1 VFVLKS
7 IPLLWYNLGLDL
19 SKTYKLVLHVSL
31 SLSLRPSIPPNSRL
45 CLPIATL
52 FESSVS
58 LQKCGT
64 FGELLFGST
73 YLVWVLWSLGVE
85 LYKVGSFSSSFG
97 PSANEAIYMVI
108 TFLMSLGIRSH
119 PINSRPWNK
128 RVELESNKTPFVL
141 LVSKKWQKITQTQ
154 LYNNSFSWVKLLN
167 IGSYE
172 MVNKCAYMASL
183 PFPLLECLAPNMQ
196 WQP

>member
-19 SKTYKLVLHVSL
+19 SKTYKLVHVSL
-31 SLSLRPSIPPNSRL
+31 SLSLGPSISPNSSL

-64 FGELLFGST
+64 FGELLFGCT

-97 PSANEAIYMVI
+97 PSANEAIYMVV
-108 TFLMSLGIRSH
+108 TFLMSLRIRSH
-119 PINSRPWNK
+119 PINCHPWNK
-128 RVELESNKTPFVL
+128 RDELEWNKTPFVL
-141 LVSKKWQKITQTQ
+141 LVSKKWQKFTQTQ
-154 LYNNSFSWVKLLN
+154 LCNNSFSWVKLLN
-167 IGSYE
+167 IGSLWDGEQMCLYGFP
-172 MVNKCAYMASL
+172 SL
-183 PFPLLECLAPNMQ
+183 PSLGLSSS
-196 WQP
+196 